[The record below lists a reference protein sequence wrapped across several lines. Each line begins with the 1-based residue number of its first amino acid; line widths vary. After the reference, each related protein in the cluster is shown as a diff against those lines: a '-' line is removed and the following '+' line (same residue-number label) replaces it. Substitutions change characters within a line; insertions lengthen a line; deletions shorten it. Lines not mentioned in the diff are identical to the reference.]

1 MSRRT
6 RKITAPNVPTTLVV
20 PDPVQTTGA
29 TAANSQ
35 SVQVWPRSGSKL
47 SIVFGLLEAPQGAS
61 LTRLIEVTGWLP
73 HTTRAALTGLRKRGF
88 AVSRE
93 KADGTDTAES
103 VYRVALA
110 EVAR

>member
-6 RKITAPNVPTTLVV
+6 RKIASPDVPADVV
-20 PDPVQTTGA
+20 EPDPVQA
-29 TAANSQ
+29 TDAIATKPQ
-35 SVQVWPRSGSKL
+35 SAQVWPRSGSKL
-47 SIVFGLLEAPQGAS
+47 AIVLGLLEAPEGAS

-93 KADGTDTAES
+93 KADGADGAES

-110 EVAR
+110 EAAR

>member
-6 RKITAPNVPTTLVV
+6 RKIASPDVPADVVV
-20 PDPVQTTGA
+20 PDPPQTTDA
-29 TAANSQ
+29 ITTNPQ
-35 SVQVWPRSGSKL
+35 SAQDWPRSGSKL
-47 SIVFGLLEAPQGAS
+47 GIVLGLLGAPEGAS

-93 KADGTDTAES
+93 KARGTDGAES
-103 VYRVALA
+103 VYRVASA
-110 EVAR
+110 EVA

>member
-6 RKITAPNVPTTLVV
+6 RKIASPDVPADVVV
-20 PDPVQTTGA
+20 PELTPAKDAIITNP
-29 TAANSQ
+29 Q
-35 SVQVWPRSGSKL
+35 SALSPRSGSKL
-47 SIVFGLLEAPQGAS
+47 AIVLGLLEASEGAS

-88 AVSRE
+88 AVSHH
-93 KADGTDTAES
+93 KVKGADGAES